1 MTINS
6 EHHSLNIK
14 AILFS
19 ISISLILIVA
29 KIYGWIITDSVSLL
43 SSLLD
48 SGLDII
54 ISILNISAIIYASKP
69 ADDDHK
75 FGHRAIEDIVGLV
88 QATFIASSS
97 LFLIYEAINHFL
109 HPTDITNNIT
119 GINIILFSTFGTLAI
134 ILYQRHIAKKTK
146 SIIVETDLLH
156 YMSDFLLNI
165 AVMVSLYITINPSLR
180 FVDPIIAI
188 LIAIVIFR
196 SALKIGFRAF
206 NNLMDHELPEYEHQ
220 KIVKIINNHPG
231 IISFHE
237 LKTRRSGHKKFIQ
250 LHIEIDENLNLK
262 DGHEIADSLE
272 QALALSDDDS
282 EIIIHIDPVKA

>member
-1 MTINS
+1 MTVNS